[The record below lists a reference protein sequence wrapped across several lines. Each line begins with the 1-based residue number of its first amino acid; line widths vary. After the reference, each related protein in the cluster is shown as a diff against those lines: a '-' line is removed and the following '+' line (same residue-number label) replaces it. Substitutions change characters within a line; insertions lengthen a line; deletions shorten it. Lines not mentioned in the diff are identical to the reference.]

1 MGPPERQTLIS
12 NDGGFVF
19 KLPAS
24 LDLLLLDYDY
34 LITKKGLMK
43 IKSHFLGVFLAL
55 IFCSA
60 SSLAHKDTEPP
71 HQTYSEG
78 NLPLENGSTIENF
91 KISYTT
97 QGTLNADKSNAIL
110 MVTAIGGNHHRID
123 YLIGPGKALDTDKY
137 FVICTDAIGNGLTT
151 SPSNSQTQANI
162 SFPEFNIRDMV
173 NSQYRLVT
181 EQLGINKLVAVVGA
195 SMGGMQALQWAVSYP
210 NAMQSVVPIIP
221 LAKTH
226 AWTTGVLEMLR
237 QSIMTDPGYQGGK
250 YDKPVEKGMRLW
262 AGWLSGVIVRTPTYQ
277 NQQFNTPEAE
287 INFINK
293 LEDASWKRMDAND
306 WIWQSRAYDRHDIGQ
321 TKGFNG
327 DTIAAL
333 KSIKAKTLI
342 LAGTGDLLNPESDA
356 KESAKYI
363 PKAKYVPIND
373 VIPMG
378 HLSGAGATPNENEV
392 QNKVIKQF
400 LSALNK

>member
-1 MGPPERQTLIS
+1 
-12 NDGGFVF
+12 
-19 KLPAS
+19 
-24 LDLLLLDYDY
+24 
-34 LITKKGLMK
+34 MK
-43 IKSHFLGVFLAL
+43 IKVQIAVACVAL
-55 IFCSA
+55 IFCSTH
-60 SSLAHKDTEPP
+60 SFAHKDTEPP

-78 NLPLENGSTIENF
+78 SLALENGATIENF

-151 SPSNSQTQANI
+151 SPSNSQTQPNI

-181 EQLGINKLVAVVGA
+181 EQFGIRKLVAVVGA
-195 SMGGMQALQWAVSYP
+195 SMGGMQAMQWAVSYP
-210 NAMQSVVPIIP
+210 DAMYSIVPIIP

-237 QSIMTDPGYQGGK
+237 QSIMTDPAYQGGK

-262 AGWLSGVIVRTPTYQ
+262 AGWLSGVIVRTPAYQ
-277 NQQFNTPEAE
+277 NQQFNTSEAE

-293 LEDASWKRMDAND
+293 LQDASWRRMDAND
-306 WIWQSRAYDRHDIGQ
+306 WIWQSRAYDRHDVGQ

-333 KSIKAKTLI
+333 KSIKANTLI

-363 PKAKYVPIND
+363 PKAKYVPINN
-373 VIPMG
+373 VLPMG
-378 HLSGAGATPNENEV
+378 HFSGAGVTPDENEV
-392 QNKVIKQF
+392 QNKAIKDF
-400 LSALNK
+400 LITLKK

>member
-1 MGPPERQTLIS
+1 MTIKIY
-12 NDGGFVF
+12 F
-19 KLPAS
+19 KSIFLTFILLSFNAS
-24 LDLLLLDYDY
+24 
-34 LITKKGLMK
+34 
-43 IKSHFLGVFLAL
+43 
-55 IFCSA
+55 
-60 SSLAHKDTEPP
+60 AHKENEPI
-71 HQTYSEG
+71 HQLFSEG
-78 NLPLENGSTIENF
+78 NLNLENGAMIEDF

-97 QGTLNADKSNAIL
+97 QGVLNANKSNAIL

-151 SPSNSQTQANI
+151 SPSNSKTQANI
-162 SFPEFNIRDMV
+162 NFPEFNIRDMV
-173 NSQYRLVT
+173 NSQYRLIN
-181 EQLGINKLVAVVGA
+181 EHFGITKLVAVVGA

-210 NAMQSVVPIIP
+210 NTMQSIVPIIP

-237 QSIMTDPGYQGGK
+237 QSIMTDPAYEGGK
-250 YDKPVEKGMRLW
+250 YLKPVERGMRLW
-262 AGWLSGVIVRTPTYQ
+262 AGWLSGVIVRTPEYQ
-277 NQQFNTPEAE
+277 NQQFNSSEAE
-287 INFINK
+287 INFLSK
-293 LEDASWKRMDAND
+293 LQDASWRRMDAND

-327 DTIAAL
+327 DLIEAL

-356 KESAKYI
+356 KLSAKYI
-363 PKAKYVPIND
+363 PDAKYVAINE

-378 HLSGAGATPNENEV
+378 HFSGAGATATENEM
-392 QNKVIKQF
+392 QNKVIKEF
-400 LSALNK
+400 LTSLKIDH

>member
-1 MGPPERQTLIS
+1 
-12 NDGGFVF
+12 
-19 KLPAS
+19 
-24 LDLLLLDYDY
+24 
-34 LITKKGLMK
+34 MK
-43 IKSHFLGVFLAL
+43 IKLHLFVVCLTVT
-55 IFCSA
+55 IFSA
-60 SSLAHKDTEPP
+60 SSYAHKDTDPA
-71 HQTYSEG
+71 HQIYSEG
-78 NLPLENGSTIENF
+78 NLSLENGSTIENF
-91 KISYTT
+91 KISFTT
-97 QGTLNADKSNAIL
+97 QGVLNADKSNAIL

-137 FVICTDAIGNGLTT
+137 FVICTDAIGNGLTS
-151 SPSNSQTQANI
+151 SPSNSQTQANV

-181 EQLGINKLVAVVGA
+181 EHFGITKLVSVVGA

-226 AWTTGVLEMLR
+226 AWTSGVLEMLR
-237 QSIMTDPGYQGGK
+237 QSIMADPADQGGK

-262 AGWLSGVIVRTPTYQ
+262 AGWLSGVIVRTPSYQ

-293 LEDASWKRMDAND
+293 LQDASWKRMDAND

-333 KSIKAKTLI
+333 KSIKTRTLI

-363 PKAKYVPIND
+363 PQVKYVAINE
-373 VIPMG
+373 VAPMG
-378 HLSGAGATPNENEV
+378 HLSGAGVTPNENEV
-392 QNKVIKQF
+392 QNKAIKQF
-400 LSALNK
+400 LSALKK